1 MSRSPLLLIAALP
14 LAWLSLAT
22 PAKAAIPLLNGSCPG
37 GLEIHADDGGP
48 VYVNGKET
56 TLKRFNDNYYEA
68 RDSSSGVTLSISR
81 SADGGTQVS
90 YTGAGGRNGICSLNS
105 APAEPA
111 PARDK
116 ALPHEVTCE
125 STGKAQAECEM
136 DTHGDVRL
144 VRQLSHTE
152 CVQNQNWGLYHHS
165 VWVKDG
171 CRAVFS
177 NAGIGRPAQHASA
190 STSSGTG
197 SELLGACN
205 IRANA
210 QGAVVV
216 RVPVNGDVTE
226 LIIDY
231 PDGRF
236 LCMVRNDGMVESLTR
251 MRAKH

>member
-1 MSRSPLLLIAALP
+1 MSRSPLLLIAAIP

-22 PAKAAIPLLNGSCPG
+22 TANASIPLFNGSCPG

-90 YTGAGGRNGICSLNS
+90 YTGAGGRNGICSLDS
-105 APAEPA
+105 APAEAA
-111 PARDK
+111 PTRDK

-125 STGKAQAECEM
+125 STGKAQAECDM

-177 NAGIGRPAQHASA
+177 NAGNGRSTQHAA
-190 STSSGTG
+190 GTGAG

-216 RVPVNGDVTE
+216 RVPVNDDVTE

-236 LCMVRNDGMVESLTR
+236 LCMVRNDGLVESLTR
-251 MRAKH
+251 MRAKR